1 MSNPAPTIEPRKRP
15 RQARS
20 AATVDAIVE
29 AATRILKVEGLAG
42 LNTNAVARLAGV
54 SVGSLYQYFPTKEA
68 ILTEM
73 LRRKR
78 TRLLADLEAV
88 LEGMEHRGQ
97 EEITAR
103 LVAASLKN
111 QARTPKLAQA
121 LDYASSAL
129 PLHEEMME
137 TNRRIVAALTRF
149 LTFYGTPNPEEAA
162 QDITGLVRG
171 MMLQSLRGGTVDDEA
186 LAGRICH
193 AINGYLRELRRHAGG
208 PEEAARAAAE

>member
-1 MSNPAPTIEPRKRP
+1 MSSAPPTIEPRKRP

-29 AATRILKVEGLAG
+29 AATRILKLEGLAG

-88 LEGMEHRGQ
+88 LEGMEHRSQ
-97 EEITAR
+97 EGTTAL
-103 LVAASLKN
+103 LVAASLRN
-111 QARTPKLAQA
+111 QPRTPKLAQA
-121 LDYASSAL
+121 LDYASAAL
-129 PLHEEMME
+129 PLHEEMVE

-149 LTFYGTPNPEEAA
+149 LTFHAAPNPEEAA

-171 MMLQSLRGGTVDDEA
+171 MMLQSLRGGPVDDEA
-186 LAGRICH
+186 LARRICH
-193 AINGYLRELRRHAGG
+193 AINGYLRELRRHAAAREE
-208 PEEAARAAAE
+208 PAEAATG